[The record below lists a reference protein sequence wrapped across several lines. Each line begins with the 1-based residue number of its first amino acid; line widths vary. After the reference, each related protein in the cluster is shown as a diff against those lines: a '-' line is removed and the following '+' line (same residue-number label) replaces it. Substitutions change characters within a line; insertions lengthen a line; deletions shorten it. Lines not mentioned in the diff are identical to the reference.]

1 MTGGAA
7 PPSEVLATA
16 TAAAGS
22 QLHERPKYVFGQAP
36 AGSDAAGADR
46 VYNGQ
51 TGYDDG
57 AYAHAYATPVATAYA
72 SSPGADAYAYQDA
85 TRGGYQVAASD
96 DQTGQTPQ
104 GYYYTTAYAANA
116 GQYYDYPQYDHQQQ
130 QGQGQRRE
138 RMG

>member
-1 MTGGAA
+1 MTGGAV
-7 PPSEVLATA
+7 PPSEALATA

-22 QLHERPKYVFGQAP
+22 HLHERPKYVFGQAP
-36 AGSDAAGADR
+36 SGTDR
-46 VYNGQ
+46 VYDGQ
-51 TGYDDG
+51 SGYDDG
-57 AYAHAYATPVATAYA
+57 AYAHANATPVAIA
-72 SSPGADAYAYQDA
+72 SSSGADAYAYQDA